1 MCFVRAGMG
10 GRRKASLAL
19 NLEELLT
26 QGDLFSNSATSMNFV
41 LLTKFS
47 PLRVE
52 NKTIPGSLSLMVLG
66 HDYSAISKTKLVEAS
81 TSFADIQL

>member
-26 QGDLFSNSATSMNFV
+26 QGDLLGA
-41 LLTKFS
+41 
-47 PLRVE
+47 E
-52 NKTIPGSLSLMVLG
+52 NKTTPGGLSLMTRLG
-66 HDYSAISKTKLVEAS
+66 ETS
-81 TSFADIQL
+81 TSFVDTQL